1 MKEEFQWLDAV
12 AKMIPQSISAILYI
26 QDKEQLDSYS
36 EFVWPDSRAVDDELA
51 DFSSFALNKNSI
63 TSTVSPEGVACVCVP
78 IRKTREHE
86 IQGYICVKAHSS
98 DPSAK
103 PLINLLEWS
112 SVWLAWLID
121 KPKATASSE
130 DYNSDVAELS
140 EKHKPSTVSWL
151 RWGGAALVL
160 ICLLFIPIEY
170 RVSLDASIRG
180 AIEAPVV
187 APFDGF
193 IETALVKPGDSVEL
207 DQPLATLDDR
217 KLQLKL
223 DNLQG
228 EIQEKQKQYRRALV
242 DGERGEAEVLKAK
255 LQKANAQFALAQHQ
269 LDNSVL
275 LAGMSGVIV
284 EGDLRYSIG
293 AAVDKGERIFLIVPE
308 TGHKVVLEIPETDY
322 RFIKQGQRA
331 ELKLASIPDR
341 AFEVAL
347 SAPSPTYI
355 AKDNRLVYLV
365 DAQLKEADLLALQPG
380 MQGIAKVDVGTA
392 TLGWSIFHHFID
404 WLRLTFWNYKP

>member
-1 MKEEFQWLDAV
+1 MKEEFLWLDAV
-12 AKMIPQSISAILYI
+12 AKMIPQTISAILYVQGEDRI
-26 QDKEQLDSYS
+26 DSFS
-36 EFVWPDSRAVDDELA
+36 EFVWPDSRAMDEELEE
-51 DFSSFALNKNSI
+51 FSSFALKKNSI
-63 TSTVSPEGVACVCVP
+63 TSSVSPEGVSCVCVP

-86 IQGYICVKAHSS
+86 IKGYICVKAQSS
-98 DPSAK
+98 DLSSK
-103 PLINLLEWS
+103 PLVNLLEWS

-121 KPKATASSE
+121 KPKAATFAKDDKSE
-130 DYNSDVAELS
+130 VAKLS
-140 EKHKPSTVSWL
+140 EKHNPSKAPWL

-160 ICLLFIPIEY
+160 ICLLFIPIDY
-170 RVSLDASIRG
+170 RLSLDASIRG

-217 KLQLKL
+217 KLQLKR

-255 LQKANAQFALAQHQ
+255 LQKANAQLALAQNH

-275 LAGMSGVIV
+275 LAGMTGVIV

-293 AAVDKGERIFLIVPE
+293 AAVDKGERIFLIVPK

-341 AFEVAL
+341 AFEVTL

-355 AKDNRLVYLV
+355 DKNNRLVYLV

-380 MQGIAKVDVGTA
+380 MQGVAKVDVGTA
-392 TLGWSIFHHFID
+392 TLGWSVFHHFID
-404 WLRLTFWNYKP
+404 WLRLTFWTYKP